1 MPRRLWWSSFLFV
14 FGVIGCTTPP
24 TTTKQDRP
32 VHFRIP
38 SHLPP
43 MVHPT
48 DNEPTEARLEFGRR
62 LFYHTALSQNET
74 NSCASCH
81 VQSAAFTDGRVTSPG
96 LNGDAGVR
104 NTPTLANL
112 AWSPYLMSEGGVPS
126 LELQA
131 LAPLHE
137 PLEMGMNMMI
147 AVDRLNQDA
156 YLRTLNQRA
165 YGRDSIDP
173 FTITRAL
180 ACFQR
185 SLISGDS
192 KYDQYK
198 MGAAELT
205 AKEAKGLALFFEVG
219 CANCHRE
226 PFFTD
231 YGFYNIGLYSVST
244 DPGLERKTHI
254 KSDSGK
260 FKTPTLRNIAV
271 TGPYMHDGSMSSL
284 EEVIAFYNAGGT
296 GARLQDERIRAL
308 HLSAEDEEA
317 LIAFLETLT
326 DWNFLQNQQFT
337 PLSE

>member
-1 MPRRLWWSSFLFV
+1 
-14 FGVIGCTTPP
+14 
-24 TTTKQDRP
+24 
-32 VHFRIP
+32 
-38 SHLPP
+38 
-43 MVHPT
+43 MVHPS
-48 DNEPTEARLEFGRR
+48 DNAPTEARLELGRR

-74 NSCASCH
+74 TSCASCH

-96 LNGDAGVR
+96 LNGLAGQR

-112 AWSPYLMSEGGVPS
+112 GWSPYLMSEGGVPS

-137 PLEMGMNMMI
+137 PLEMGMNMMV
-147 AVDRLNQDA
+147 AVERLNQNE
-156 YLRTLNQRA
+156 YLRQLNIRA

-173 FTITRAL
+173 YTITRAL

-198 MGAAELT
+198 SGLVEFSD
-205 AKEAKGLALFFEVG
+205 KEHRGMELFFEVG
-219 CANCHRE
+219 CATCHRE

-231 YGFYNIGLYSVST
+231 YGFYDIGLYTHSK
-244 DPGLERKTHI
+244 DPGLVRKTHL
-254 KSDSGK
+254 KADSGK
-260 FKTPTLRNIAV
+260 FKTPTLRNIAL

-284 EEVIAFYNAGGT
+284 EEVVAFYNEGGRGT
-296 GARLQDERIRAL
+296 PRQDKRIHAL
-308 HLSAEDEEA
+308 HLSEEDQQA
-317 LIAFLETLT
+317 MIAFLESLT
-326 DWNFLQNQQFT
+326 DWNFLQNRTFT